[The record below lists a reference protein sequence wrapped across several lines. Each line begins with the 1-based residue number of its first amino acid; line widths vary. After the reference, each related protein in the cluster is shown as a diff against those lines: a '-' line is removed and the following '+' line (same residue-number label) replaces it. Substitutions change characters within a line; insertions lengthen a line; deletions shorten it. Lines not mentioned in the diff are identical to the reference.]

1 MTLIM
6 RTMRQQWAVLTV
18 PTLIKVLVRYKDLD
32 KSFLIMFGTTIMND
46 IINSFPNLKIKQ
58 LQNFDISNKIVKD
71 RT

>member
-1 MTLIM
+1 
-6 RTMRQQWAVLTV
+6 MRQQWAVLTV